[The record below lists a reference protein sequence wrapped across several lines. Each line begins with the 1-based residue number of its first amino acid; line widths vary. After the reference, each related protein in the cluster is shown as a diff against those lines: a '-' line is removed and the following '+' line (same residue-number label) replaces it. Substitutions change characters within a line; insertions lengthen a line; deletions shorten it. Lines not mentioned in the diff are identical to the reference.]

1 MRAQGN
7 YVQSMILTSF
17 QYIEL
22 FLKSLHHYKY
32 VCNAVMICMHGTVS
46 IILHIIVRVSW
57 IQKTYNI
64 NTKCYIYYAE
74 LCSPDRD
81 IYFLI
86 DTTSSNNRKQFCQ
99 LEYGV
104 EQVIAA
110 LDPGSDM
117 SGTRIGAIFYP
128 RRIRVSGRYELSS
141 SVFFKLGS
149 SCSEVM
155 PKYHAMIDSFY
166 HRPDPYIDGK
176 TNPYDEYVQIIG
188 TFPAVAIRKV
198 TDQIQQSIDSGE
210 SSTRR
215 RLIVVITDG
224 NNQGTSEEL
233 IRDVTALTKVSTGV
247 TIVAVGNSRYFIDRS
262 NQEKQ
267 EFNASLNLIAD
278 GNSSNVLISEDSTE
292 VAIQLVQKM
301 VQLGVLCE
309 NQGERYNIITFNN
322 FIQVNA

>member
-1 MRAQGN
+1 MWCVYETCA
-7 YVQSMILTSF
+7 
-17 QYIEL
+17 
-22 FLKSLHHYKY
+22 FLS
-32 VCNAVMICMHGTVS
+32 VS
-46 IILHIIVRVSW
+46 ISVPCRDNVLGSCVDE
-57 IQKTYNI
+57 
-64 NTKCYIYYAE
+64 KCTCKPPFFGIDCCKKPI
-74 LCSPDRD
+74 CSPDRD

-128 RRIRVSGRYELSS
+128 RRTRVSGKTVLSS
-141 SVFFKLGS
+141 SIFFKLGS

-176 TNPYDEYVQIIG
+176 TNPYDEYVQILG

-210 SSTRR
+210 PSTRR

-233 IRDVTALTKVSTGV
+233 IRDVTALTEVSTGV
-247 TIVAVGNSRYFIDRS
+247 TIIAVGNSRYFINKPANLIKKFKDD
-262 NQEKQ
+262 
-267 EFNASLNLIAD
+267 LNLIAD

-301 VQLGVLCE
+301 QQLGVLCE
-309 NQGERYNIITFNN
+309 NQGERYNIHN
-322 FIQVNA
+322 F